1 LRARVATVVL
11 SFFAAFA
18 AAGTPV
24 LPAAAVA
31 AAACAPALGG
41 EGERTPIASP
51 QHEPLQ
57 VRAAR
62 EAGPR
67 PGFWKLPPHTLT
79 LRLVAALVPTV
90 QERAADAARAP
101 IAPPAAPR
109 SCRGPPRTA

>member
-1 LRARVATVVL
+1 LRARISIAVL
-11 SFFAAFA
+11 SFFGAFA

-31 AAACAPALGG
+31 AAARAATLGG

-57 VRAAR
+57 LRAAR
-62 EAGPR
+62 ESGPR
-67 PGFWKLPPHTLT
+67 PSFWKLPPHTLT
-79 LRLVAALVPTV
+79 LRLVATFVPTV
-90 QERAADAARAP
+90 QDRAAEAARAP

-109 SCRGPPRTA
+109 SCRGPPRTT